1 MTLMGIVQS
10 YEGLLIARIF
20 LGVTEAGL
28 FPGVAYY
35 ITMWYARHEA
45 QFRQAL
51 FFSAASV
58 AGAFSGLLAFGIAHM
73 DGVGNLAGWRWI
85 FILEGILTVIVAVTA
100 YFTLYDFPE
109 TATFLTEEERAF
121 VVYRLKYQDFKGEE
135 DGKVRVAQDDSF
147 QWKFVKAAFLD
158 WQIWTNVWVYWGMC
172 RFSCVIDLTDMRSRH
187 RLPPIRNLIIPAEH
201 YQRPWLHFV
210 DCAALDRSY
219 LHHGLSL
226 SRGSC
231 VVQ

>member
-1 MTLMGIVQS
+1 MGIVQS
-10 YEGLLIARIF
+10 YEGLLVARIF

-58 AGAFSGLLAFGIAHM
+58 AGAFSGLLAYGIAHM

-85 FILEGILTVIVAVTA
+85 FILEGILTVIVAIAA

-109 TATFLTEEERAF
+109 TASFLTEEERAF
-121 VVYRLKYQDFKGEE
+121 VVYRLKYQDFKDEREE
-135 DGKVRVAQDDSF
+135 GAVRVAQDDSF

-158 WQIWTNVWVYWGMC
+158 WQIWTNVWVYWGTYI
-172 RFSCVIDLTDMRSRH
+172 RYFGLVPSVWSTNGDQASCVLSTASH
-187 RLPPIRNLIIPAEH
+187 SFSHPLSG
-201 YQRPWLHFV
+201 
-210 DCAALDRSY
+210 ALDTPARQRS
-219 LHHGLSL
+219 S
-226 SRGSC
+226 
-231 VVQ
+231 

>member
-1 MTLMGIVQS
+1 MSVSIPIEPSRLTNHLNS
-10 YEGLLIARIF
+10 
-20 LGVTEAGL
+20 L

-85 FILEGILTVIVAVTA
+85 FILEGILTVIVAVIA

-121 VVYRLKYQDFKGEE
+121 VVYRLKYQNYKEE
-135 DGKVRVAQDDSF
+135 ADGGVRVAQDDSF

-158 WQIWTNVWVYWGMC
+158 WQIWTNILVYWGMC
-172 RFSCVIDLTDMRSRH
+172 CVLTLLLVCPTNIDRYRMSAIRH
-187 RLPPIRNLIIPAEH
+187 IPLPPI
-201 YQRPWLHFV
+201 
-210 DCAALDRSY
+210 
-219 LHHGLSL
+219 HHPRTRIFLFHSPTPHRTHLYHRLRLGCCC
-226 SRGSC
+226 R
-231 VVQ
+231 VV